1 VRRRVRDAKRHPA
14 RFALCVLLAGSPGLA
29 RADQPADVN
38 YMIHCMGCHLADGSG
53 SPPQVPDV
61 RGEMGRL
68 LGVEGGRA
76 YLVQIPGA
84 ATAPVSDGELAAIIN
99 YMLTAFSSDTL
110 PADFDSFT
118 ADEVSRLRPHWLSD
132 PEPVRRRL
140 LEQVE

>member
-1 VRRRVRDAKRHPA
+1 VSPRTIGRAA
-14 RFALCVLLAGSPGLA
+14 AALLYAWGGLA
-29 RADQPADVN
+29 ASEQPAEVN

-68 LGVEGGRA
+68 LAVEGGRE

-99 YMLTAFSSDTL
+99 YMLSAFSGETL
-110 PADFDSFT
+110 PPDFEPFT
-118 ADEVSRLRPHWLSD
+118 EGEVQRLRPHWLSD
-132 PEPVRRRL
+132 PEPVRQRL
-140 LEQVE
+140 LDQLDRR

>member
-1 VRRRVRDAKRHPA
+1 MSPRTTRAAVG
-14 RFALCVLLAGSPGLA
+14 ALLCAWAGLA
-29 RADQPADVN
+29 AGEQPAEVN
-38 YMIHCMGCHLADGSG
+38 YMIHCMGCHLVDGSG

-68 LGVEGGRA
+68 LGVDGGRE

-99 YMLTAFSSDTL
+99 YMLSAFSRETL
-110 PADFDSFT
+110 PASYEPFSES
-118 ADEVSRLRPHWLSD
+118 EVKRLRLHWLSD

-140 LEQVE
+140 LDQLE

>member
-1 VRRRVRDAKRHPA
+1 MRLRVRLAA
-14 RFALCVLLAGSPGLA
+14 LAAALCGLA
-29 RADQPADVN
+29 IRAVAGQPPEVS

-68 LGVEGGRA
+68 LGVEGGRE

-84 ATAPVSDGELAAIIN
+84 ATAPVSDAELAAIIN
-99 YMLTAFSSDTL
+99 YMLAAFSPDTL
-110 PADFDSFT
+110 PTGFEPFSES
-118 ADEVSRLRPHWLSD
+118 EVKRLRPHWLSD

-140 LEQVE
+140 LDQLE